1 MPSVD
6 LVREAERQLTVCN
19 ACRYCEGY
27 CAVFPAME
35 QRRTFV
41 PQDIIYL
48 ANLCFECRACYYACP
63 YTPPHEYAVNLPE
76 VLSAVRVETY
86 ADYTGPRL
94 LSRLFQGNGLFI
106 GLTVGLLIALV
117 FGSVLLVQGSDVL
130 FEANSAEGAFF
141 DVVPYYAMV
150 LPALL
155 LSGFFLVSFAF
166 GAVRFWREM
175 AASPLQLIDLK
186 SFLKASKDAFGLEY
200 MRGGGQGC
208 NYPDEHFSHT
218 RRWFHQL
225 VLYGFLLDLA
235 STTVAA
241 VYHNLLDRDA
251 PYPYLSLPVVLGTA
265 GGVMIVIGICGMFWL
280 KSKQDPAPAH
290 RPMLA
295 IDVAFLWILL
305 ATSLS
310 GLALLVLRETALM
323 GTLLTVH
330 LGIVAAF
337 FLTLPFGKFA
347 HVIYRYAAL
356 VKYQIEQETAVYRP

>member
-6 LVREAERQLTVCN
+6 LVKEAERQLTVCN

-41 PQDIIYL
+41 PEDIIYM

-63 YTPPHEYAVNLPE
+63 YTPPHEYGVNLPE
-76 VLSAVRVETY
+76 ALSAVRVETY
-86 ADYTGPRL
+86 ADYTGPRV
-94 LSRLFQGNGLFI
+94 LSRLFQGNGLLI
-106 GLTVGLLIALV
+106 GLTVGLLIAV
-117 FGSVLLVQGSDVL
+117 IFGSVLLAQGADVL
-130 FEANSAEGAFF
+130 FDANSAEGAFF
-141 DVVPYYAMV
+141 EVVPYYAMV
-150 LPALL
+150 LPALA
-155 LSGFFLVSFAF
+155 LSAFFVVAFAI
-166 GAVRFWREM
+166 GALRFWRETSATPGEM
-175 AASPLQLIDLK
+175 IDLR
-186 SFLKASKDAFGLEY
+186 SFLRASKDAFGLEY

-208 NYPDEHFSHT
+208 NYPDERFSQA
-218 RRWFHQL
+218 RRYFHQL

-241 VYHNLLDRDA
+241 IYHNFLDRHA
-251 PYPYLSLPVVLGTA
+251 PYPYLSLPVVLGTV
-265 GGVMIVIGICGMFWL
+265 GGVMIVVGVLGMFWL
-280 KSKQDPAPAH
+280 KSKQDLAPAH

-305 ATSLS
+305 ATSVS
-310 GLALLVLRETALM
+310 GLVLLVLRETALM
-323 GTLLTVH
+323 GTLLTIH

-347 HVIYRYAAL
+347 HVVYRYAAL
-356 VKYQIEQETAVYRP
+356 IKYQVEQKQSG

>member
-6 LVREAERQLTVCN
+6 LVKEAERQLTVCN

-41 PQDIIYL
+41 PADIIYM

-63 YTPPHEYAVNLPE
+63 YTPPHEYAINLPE
-76 VLSAVRVETY
+76 ALSAVRVETY
-86 ADYTGPRL
+86 ADYTGPRV
-94 LSRLFQGNGLFI
+94 LSRLFQGNGLLI
-106 GLTVGLLIALV
+106 GLTVGVLIALI
-117 FGSVLLVQGSDVL
+117 FGSVLLAQGADVI

-141 DVVPYYAMV
+141 EVVPYYAMV
-150 LPALL
+150 LPALA
-155 LSGFFLVSFAF
+155 LSGFFVVAFAF
-166 GAVRFWREM
+166 GALRFWRETS
-175 AASPLQLIDLK
+175 AKPGELIDLR

-200 MRGGGQGC
+200 LRGGGQGC
-208 NYPDEHFSHT
+208 NYPDARFSQS
-218 RRWFHQL
+218 RRYFHQL

-241 VYHNLLDRDA
+241 IYHNFLDRHS
-251 PYPYLSLPVVLGTA
+251 PYPYLSLPVVLGTV
-265 GGVMIVIGICGMFWL
+265 GGLMIVVGVLGMFWL
-280 KSKQDPAPAH
+280 KSKQDLAPAH

-305 ATSLS
+305 ATSVS
-310 GLALLVLRETALM
+310 GLALLVLRESSLM

-347 HVIYRYAAL
+347 HVVYRYAAL
-356 VKYQIEQETAVYRP
+356 IRYQVEQRHNA